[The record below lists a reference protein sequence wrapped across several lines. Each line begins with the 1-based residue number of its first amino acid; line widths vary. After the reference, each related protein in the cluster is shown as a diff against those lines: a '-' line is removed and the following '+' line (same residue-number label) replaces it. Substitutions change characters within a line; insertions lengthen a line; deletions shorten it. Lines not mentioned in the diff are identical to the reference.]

1 MCQAFSCLITK
12 RKKVYWK
19 AGVDSHD
26 TLQSMYVKKDKDL
39 KDDKDAPH
47 NTFARIEVNPANGNY
62 LQPDT
67 WVYNIDE
74 RVKPDW
80 LNDSHEKL
88 AMKACNQW
96 KKKLYTFNVK
106 EAIKPIHPFLLT
118 PPAKITRKHILALK
132 EWDSVRDSVWGS
144 VWGSVRDSVRAYI
157 GSLFPNIKKWKY
169 VNNRKSPFQK
179 IKGYPFQSAV
189 KLWKQGLVPSFDGLN
204 WRLHAHKDARVVF
217 KITKEKLMKYT

>member
-1 MCQAFSCLITK
+1 
-12 RKKVYWK
+12 
-19 AGVDSHD
+19 
-26 TLQSMYVKKDKDL
+26 MYVKKDKDL

-47 NTFARIEVNPANGNY
+47 NTFARIEVNPANNNY

-67 WVYNIDE
+67 WVYTIDE

-88 AMKACNQW
+88 AMKALEQW
-96 KKKLYTFNVK
+96 KKKVYTFNVK
-106 EAIKPIHPFLLT
+106 EAIKPIHPFLLK

-132 EWDSVRDSVWGS
+132 EWDSVGDSVWGS
-144 VWGSVRDSVRAYI
+144 VWGGVWGSVGDSVWDSVRGSVRDSVWDSVRGSVWAYI
-157 GSLFPNIKKWKY
+157 GFLFPNIKKWKY

-189 KLWKQGLVPSFDGLN
+189 KLWKQGLVPSFDGSI
-204 WRLHAHKDARVVF
+204 WRLHAHKNARVVF
-217 KITKEKLMKYT
+217 EITKEKLMKYK